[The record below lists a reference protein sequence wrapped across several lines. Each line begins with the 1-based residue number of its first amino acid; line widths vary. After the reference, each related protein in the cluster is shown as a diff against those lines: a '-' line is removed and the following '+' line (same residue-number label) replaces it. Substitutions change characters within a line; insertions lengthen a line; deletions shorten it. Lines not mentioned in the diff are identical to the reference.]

1 MNGYYIFL
9 MFIVSFA
16 LAFVTKILLNEKL
29 ENMVHTMESLMI
41 LLAVILFLCG
51 TNQYYVLFMILFCMY
66 RAFFRVI
73 ADCCD
78 IIRENK
84 YK

>member
-51 TNQYYVLFMILFCMY
+51 TNQYYVGCALDMGEVKDNFQEVLNELT
-66 RAFFRVI
+66 
-73 ADCCD
+73 D
-78 IIRENK
+78 
-84 YK
+84 